1 LDTGLENRV
10 AIVTGAARGLGESIA
25 RTLVG
30 EGTAVLIGDVQDELG
45 EQTAERLRELGGNVH
60 YTHLDVTDEESWKA
74 ALAVCEEKLGKPDL
88 LFNNACRVSGEA
100 VHEETLESWDTVVG
114 VCLTGTF
121 LGMRTVTPAIEEK
134 GGGAIVNIS
143 STCAMAANDVAAS
156 YHAAKGGVNALT
168 RHGAVA
174 LADKNIRVNC
184 VVPGSMRT
192 ELILTDPMAEALQEE
207 CVSRTPLAR
216 ASNPDEVAKVAV
228 FLASDQA
235 SFVTGAEWTADGG
248 YIAA

>member
-1 LDTGLENRV
+1 LETGLENRV

-25 RTLVG
+25 RALSR
-30 EGTAVLIGDVQDELG
+30 EGVSVLLGDVQDDLG
-45 EQTAERLRELGGNVH
+45 EQAAEALRAEGGKAA
-60 YTHLDVTDEESWKA
+60 YAHLDVTKQDEWEA
-74 ALAVCEEKLGKPDL
+74 ALAACKETFGTPNILV
-88 LFNNACRVSGEA
+88 NNACLVRGEP
-100 VHEETLESWDTVVG
+100 VHEESLESFEAVLS

-121 LGMRTVTPAIEEK
+121 IGMRVVSPALIEN
-134 GGGAIVNIS
+134 GGGVIVNIS
-143 STCAMAANDVAAS
+143 STCALGANAVAAS

-174 LADKNIRVNC
+174 LAPHGIRVNC

-192 ELILTDPMAEALQEE
+192 PLITSDPVAEALQEE

-228 FLASDQA
+228 FLASDEA
-235 SFVTGAEWTADGG
+235 SFVTGAEWCADGG
-248 YIAA
+248 YLAA